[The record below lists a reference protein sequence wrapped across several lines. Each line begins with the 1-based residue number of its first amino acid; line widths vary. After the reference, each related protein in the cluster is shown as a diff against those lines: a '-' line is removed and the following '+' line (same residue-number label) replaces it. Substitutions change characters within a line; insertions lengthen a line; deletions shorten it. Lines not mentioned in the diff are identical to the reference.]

1 LQSDVRMRVA
11 PYARV
16 PSSCRVSQ
24 QAHPLQCAPSTDGFW
39 NPTRLM
45 SPRTYNRPLMSRA
58 WYMVLCLAMQPHSAG
73 AFVHLSASWSPVS
86 AQPSRLLHS
95 SAQLRTTPLRRRCET
110 SSLRLWKKSCQRIRG
125 GAQTGAYHTLRNRC
139 IPNVEIQSLHLY
151 LNGDAHIYTMG
162 LAYLRNRSRTYT
174 LSWSRKCTL
183 RWFSFNENEP

>member
-1 LQSDVRMRVA
+1 
-11 PYARV
+11 
-16 PSSCRVSQ
+16 
-24 QAHPLQCAPSTDGFW
+24 
-39 NPTRLM
+39 M

-110 SSLRLWKKSCQRIRG
+110 SSLRLGKTSCLRIRG

-151 LNGDAHIYTMG
+151 SFLETLSYRIHKYIYIYIHMYIYIYAFMHVYMYICIHIYIYTFI
-162 LAYLRNRSRTYT
+162 YVYTYMC
-174 LSWSRKCTL
+174 SYIYV
-183 RWFSFNENEP
+183 